1 MNRSQ
6 ARPGTPP
13 DRNQPGDMMAAT
25 YEILVQGNS
34 LEWSGGF
41 LGFANLTLV
50 TTPEGTLLFDTGH
63 YINRGALVAALAARG
78 MVPGDIDRVFL
89 SHIHFDHADN
99 VDLFPHAV
107 VYLGKADWEYVRHPA
122 KDDLFIPWGIH
133 EQLSKNKLE
142 LLDHDGDIG
151 GGLTAVKLPGHTPGS
166 MGVRFEHATNG
177 TVVIA
182 GDAIKN
188 LNEVINDRQADAQY
202 QFPVAASLAD
212 DEASIAKVVRVADR
226 IIPGHFPELKREGTV
241 FTPIGSQ
248 SLEILF
254 K

>member
-1 MNRSQ
+1 M
-6 ARPGTPP
+6 T
-13 DRNQPGDMMAAT
+13 AT
-25 YEILVQGNS
+25 YEILVPGNS

-50 TTPEGTLLFDTGH
+50 TTSEGTLLFDTGH
-63 YINRGALVAALAARG
+63 YINRGALVAALAARD
-78 MVPGDIDRVFL
+78 MVPADIDKVFL

-107 VYLGKADWEYVRHPA
+107 VYLGKADWDYVQNPA

-133 EQLSKNKLE
+133 EQLSRKKLE

-151 GGLTAVKLPGHTPGS
+151 GGVIALKLPGHTPGS
-166 MGVRFEHATNG
+166 MGVRFEHASNG

-188 LNEVINDRQADAQY
+188 LNEVINDRQANAGHE
-202 QFPVAASLAD
+202 FPVAASLAD
-212 DEASIAKVVRVADR
+212 DESSISKVAGMADR

-241 FTPIGSQ
+241 FTPVGPQ
-248 SLEILF
+248 SLEIQF

>member
-1 MNRSQ
+1 
-6 ARPGTPP
+6 
-13 DRNQPGDMMAAT
+13 MAVT
-25 YEILVQGNS
+25 YEILVPGNS

-50 TTPEGTLLFDTGH
+50 TTSEGTLLFDTGH
-63 YINRGALVAALAARG
+63 YINRGALVAALAARN
-78 MVPGDIDRVFL
+78 MVPGDIGKVFL

-107 VYLGKADWEYVRHPA
+107 IYLGKADWEYVRHPA

-151 GGLTAVKLPGHTPGS
+151 GGVTALELPGHTPGS
-166 MGVRFEHATNG
+166 MGVRFEHAANG

-182 GDAIKN
+182 GDAVKN
-188 LNEVINDRQADAQY
+188 LNEVINGRQANLQH
-202 QFPVAASLAD
+202 QFPVADTLAD
-212 DEASIAKVVRVADR
+212 DEASIAKVARMADR
-226 IIPGHFPELKREGTV
+226 IIPGHFPELKREGTA
-241 FTPIGSQ
+241 FTPVGPQ
-248 SLEILF
+248 SLEIQF

>member
-1 MNRSQ
+1 
-6 ARPGTPP
+6 
-13 DRNQPGDMMAAT
+13 MATT
-25 YEILVQGNS
+25 YEILVPGNS

-50 TTPEGTLLFDTGH
+50 TTSEGTLLFDTGH
-63 YINRGALVAALAARG
+63 FINRGALVAALATRD
-78 MVPGDIDRVFL
+78 MVPGDVDKVFL

-99 VDLFPHAV
+99 VDLFPHATI
-107 VYLGKADWEYVRHPA
+107 YLGKADWDYVRNPA
-122 KDDLFIPWGIH
+122 QDDLFIPWGIH

-142 LLDHDGDIG
+142 LLDQDADIG
-151 GGLTAVKLPGHTPGS
+151 GGLTALELRGHTPGS
-166 MGVRFEHATNG
+166 MGVRFEHATHG

-188 LNEVINDRQADAQY
+188 LNEVINGRQANVEH

-212 DEASIAKVVRVADR
+212 DEATIARVVGMADR

-241 FTPIGSQ
+241 FTPVGPQ
-248 SLEILF
+248 SLEIQF

>member
-1 MNRSQ
+1 M
-6 ARPGTPP
+6 T
-13 DRNQPGDMMAAT
+13 AT
-25 YEILVQGNS
+25 YEILVPGNS

-50 TTPEGTLLFDTGH
+50 TTSDGTLLFDTGH
-63 YINRGALVAALAARG
+63 YINRGALVAALAAKH
-78 MVPGDIDRVFL
+78 MVPGDVDKVFL
-89 SHIHFDHADN
+89 SHIHFDHTDN
-99 VDLFPHAV
+99 VDLFTNARI
-107 VYLGKADWEYVRHPA
+107 YLGKADWEYVRKPA

-142 LLDHDGDIG
+142 LLDKDGDIG
-151 GGLTAVKLPGHTPGS
+151 GGLTALMLPGHTPGS
-166 MGVRFEHATNG
+166 MGVRFKHATNG

-188 LNEVINDRQADAQY
+188 LNEIINGRQSNVEH

-212 DEASIAKVVRVADR
+212 DEASIAKVVHMADR
-226 IIPGHFPELKREGTV
+226 IIPGHFPELKREGTL
-241 FTPIGSQ
+241 FTPVAPQ

>member
-1 MNRSQ
+1 M
-6 ARPGTPP
+6 TP
-13 DRNQPGDMMAAT
+13 T
-25 YEILVQGNS
+25 YEILVPGNS

-50 TTPEGTLLFDTGH
+50 TTSEGTLLFDTGH
-63 YINRGALVAALAARG
+63 YINRGALVAALAARE
-78 MVPGDIDRVFL
+78 MAPGDIDKVFL

-99 VDLFPHAV
+99 VDLFTHATI
-107 VYLGKADWEYVRHPA
+107 YLSEADWEYVQNPA

-142 LLDHDGDIG
+142 LLDHDSDIG
-151 GGLTAVKLPGHTPGS
+151 GGLTALKLRGHTPGS

-188 LNEVINDRQADAQY
+188 LNEVINGRQSDVQH

-212 DEASIAKVVRVADR
+212 DEASIARVVHTADR
-226 IIPGHFPELKREGTV
+226 IIPGHFPELKRKGTS
-241 FTPIGSQ
+241 FTPVGPQ
-248 SLEILF
+248 SLQIQF

>member
-1 MNRSQ
+1 
-6 ARPGTPP
+6 
-13 DRNQPGDMMAAT
+13 MAAA
-25 YEILVQGNS
+25 YEILVPGNS

-50 TTPEGTLLFDTGH
+50 TTSAGTLLFDTGH
-63 YINRGALVAALAARG
+63 YINRGALVAALAARD

-99 VDLFPHAV
+99 VDLFTHATI
-107 VYLGKADWEYVRHPA
+107 YLGKGDWEYMRNPA

-133 EQLSKNKLE
+133 EQLSKNRLE
-142 LLDHDGDIG
+142 LLDHDSDIG
-151 GGLTAVKLPGHTPGS
+151 GGLTALKLPGHTPGS

-188 LNEVINDRQADAQY
+188 LNEVIDGRQANAQY
-202 QFPVAASLAD
+202 QFPVAASLAE
-212 DEASIAKVVRVADR
+212 DEASIAKVVHMADR
-226 IIPGHFPELKREGTV
+226 IIPGHFPELSRKGTV
-241 FTPIGSQ
+241 FAPVGPQ
-248 SLEILF
+248 SLEIQF

>member
-1 MNRSQ
+1 
-6 ARPGTPP
+6 
-13 DRNQPGDMMAAT
+13 MMTTT
-25 YEILVQGNS
+25 YEILVPGNS

-50 TTPEGTLLFDTGH
+50 TTSEGTLLFDTGH
-63 YINRGALVAALAARG
+63 YINRGALVAALAARD
-78 MVPGDIDRVFL
+78 MVPGDVDKVFL
-89 SHIHFDHADN
+89 SHIHFDHVDN
-99 VDLFPHAV
+99 VDLFTHAV
-107 VYLGKADWEYVRHPA
+107 IYLGKADWEYVQNPA

-142 LLDHDGDIG
+142 LLDDDGDIG
-151 GGLTAVKLPGHTPGS
+151 GGLTALKLPGHTPGS

-188 LNEVINDRQADAQY
+188 LYEVINGRQSNVEY
-202 QFPVAASLAD
+202 QFPVAASMAN
-212 DEASIAKVVRVADR
+212 DEASIAKVVRMADR

-241 FTPIGSQ
+241 FTPVGPQ
-248 SLEILF
+248 SLEIQF

>member
-1 MNRSQ
+1 
-6 ARPGTPP
+6 
-13 DRNQPGDMMAAT
+13 MAPT
-25 YEILVQGNS
+25 YEILVSGNS

-50 TTPEGTLLFDTGH
+50 TTSEGTLLFDTGH
-63 YINRGALVAALAARG
+63 YINRGALVAALAARD
-78 MVPGDIDRVFL
+78 MVPGDIDKVFL

-99 VDLFPHAV
+99 VDLFPHATI
-107 VYLGKADWEYVRHPA
+107 YLGRADWEYVRKPA

-142 LLDHDGDIG
+142 LLDHDDDIG
-151 GGLTAVKLPGHTPGS
+151 GGVTALKLPGHTPGS
-166 MGVRFEHATNG
+166 MGVQFEHATNG

-188 LNEVINDRQADAQY
+188 LNEVINGRQSNVEH
-202 QFPVAASLAD
+202 QFPVAASMVE
-212 DEASIAKVVRVADR
+212 DEASIAKVVRMADR
-226 IIPGHFPELKREGTV
+226 IIPGHFPELKRQGTEFAPV
-241 FTPIGSQ
+241 GPQ
-248 SLEILF
+248 SLEIQF

>member
-1 MNRSQ
+1 M
-6 ARPGTPP
+6 TV
-13 DRNQPGDMMAAT
+13 T
-25 YEILVQGNS
+25 YEILVPGNS

-50 TTPEGTLLFDTGH
+50 TTSEGTLLFDTGH
-63 YINRGALVAALAARG
+63 YINRGALIAALAARD
-78 MVPGDIDRVFL
+78 MVPGDIDKVFL

-99 VDLFPHAV
+99 VDLFPRAV
-107 VYLGKADWEYVRHPA
+107 VYLGKADWDYVRNPA

-133 EQLSKNKLE
+133 EQLSRNKLE
-142 LLDHDGDIG
+142 LLDRDGDIG
-151 GGLTAVKLPGHTPGS
+151 GGVTALKLPGHTPGS
-166 MGVRFEHATNG
+166 MGMRFDHATNG

-188 LNEVINDRQADAQY
+188 LNEVINGRQASAGY

-212 DEASIAKVVRVADR
+212 DEDSITKVARTADR
-226 IIPGHFPELKREGTV
+226 IIPGHFPELERKGTA
-241 FTPIGSQ
+241 FTPVGPQ
-248 SLEILF
+248 SLEIQF